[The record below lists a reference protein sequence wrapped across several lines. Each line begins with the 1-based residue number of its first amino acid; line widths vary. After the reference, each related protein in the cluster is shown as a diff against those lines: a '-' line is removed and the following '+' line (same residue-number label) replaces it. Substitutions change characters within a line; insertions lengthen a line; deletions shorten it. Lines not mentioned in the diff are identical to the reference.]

1 MSSRQGVTVIPA
13 ARPAGAAPGDH
24 VVQFYRDEE
33 DLVDRVGGY
42 LVRAVTDGAVA
53 LVIATP
59 AHQAAFEA
67 RLADARIDVASA
79 RASGVWLTLDAEQIL
94 DQSTVG
100 GSPDPAAFGR
110 VIGALIEERVR
121 QAQPVRAFDEMVAL
135 LWGSGL
141 VTAAIEVEQ
150 LWNELSRGHP
160 FSLWCAY
167 PAQAGPGDAGPGSF
181 SDVCQLHTAVIAGGP
196 GFEAAPSAP
205 GDGGVSRA
213 FPLSLHAVTAARY
226 FVTATLEGK
235 GAGRLVADAA
245 AVVTEFAANAV
256 VHARSAFTVTL
267 TELPGALRITVRDH
281 AALPATGPSAG
292 FSVEP
297 VRGLGAVAAMAVRW
311 GVKPA
316 GEGKDVWA
324 ELPR

>member
-1 MSSRQGVTVIPA
+1 M
-13 ARPAGAAPGDH
+13 
-24 VVQFYRDEE
+24 
-33 DLVDRVGGY
+33 DRVGGY
-42 LVRAVTDGAVA
+42 LVRAVADGAVA
-53 LVIATP
+53 LVIATL
-59 AHQAAFEA
+59 AHQAAFAA
-67 RLADARIDVASA
+67 RLADAGIDVAGA
-79 RASGVWLTLDAEQIL
+79 RASGAWLTLDAERIV
-94 DQSTVG
+94 DRSIVG
-100 GSPDPAAFGR
+100 GSADPAAFSS
-110 VIGALIEERVR
+110 VIGALIEERVGEG
-121 QAQPVRAFDEMVAL
+121 QPVRAFGEVAAL

-141 VTAAIEVEQ
+141 VAAAIDVEQ
-150 LWNELSRGHP
+150 LWNELSRSHP

-226 FVTATLEGK
+226 FVTATLEDK
-235 GAGRLVADAA
+235 GAASLVADAA

-256 VHARSAFTVTL
+256 AHARSAFTVTL
-267 TELPGALRITVRDH
+267 TELPGAVRITVRDH
-281 AALPATGPSAG
+281 AALSATGPSPV

-297 VRGLGAVAAMAVRW
+297 VHGLGAVAAMAVRW
-311 GVKPA
+311 GVRPA